1 MIRAFASAFFLSVCR
16 YKIIEMPRFAANI
29 QLMFNE
35 YPFLDRFEAAKRAG
49 FKAVECQSPYDH
61 STVKLKE
68 QLDRTG
74 LVLALINT
82 RPGDPAV
89 DGFGLGA
96 MAGREAEF
104 QARVDQALDYADV
117 LHVPKIHAMAGDC
130 GDTPENASCFV
141 NNMREAGEKTAMRG
155 KTILIEPL
163 NPRDRP
169 NYFLQAT
176 TRAADFIV
184 EIGLA
189 NVMLQFDAY
198 HVQIIEGDVVH
209 RLKQLAPLIGHVQIA
224 GVPSR
229 AEPDEGEVDYPLFFK
244 ALDDTGYDGW
254 VGAEYRPRARTE
266 DGLGWAKPYGVLPLS

>member
-1 MIRAFASAFFLSVCR
+1 
-16 YKIIEMPRFAANI
+16 MPRFAANI

-35 YPFLDRFEAAKRAG
+35 YPFLDRFDAARRAG
-49 FKAVECQSPYDH
+49 FKAVECQSPYQYPVDQ
-61 STVKLKE
+61 LRE
-68 QLDRTG
+68 RLDRTG
-74 LVLALINT
+74 LVLALINM

-89 DGFGLGA
+89 EGFGLGA
-96 MAGREAEF
+96 MAGYEAEF
-104 QARVDQALDYADV
+104 QARVDQALEYAAM
-117 LHVPKIHAMAGDC
+117 LGIPKIHAMAGDC
-130 GDTPENASCFV
+130 QDTAENARCFIA
-141 NNMREAGEKTAMRG
+141 NIREAGEKAATRG

-189 NVMLQFDAY
+189 NVKLQFDAY
-198 HVQIIEGDVVH
+198 HVQIIEGEVVH
-209 RLKQLAPLIGHVQIA
+209 RLKQLVSLIGHVQIA
-224 GVPSR
+224 GVPAR
-229 AEPDEGEVDYPLFFK
+229 AEPDEGEVDYPAFFK
-244 ALDDTGYDGW
+244 ALDDVGYDGW